1 MVKARWAKACFTR
14 QGRSSERAEML
25 AQSGLCHAKV
35 RRCWCL
41 IELRDEPTG
50 VFDQALVDSVSAAL
64 DALGPTV
71 KESIF
76 LLLQRRNSIS
86 PDQIPKLVGEF
97 VKALQ
102 DVLGP
107 TSRVVEKLIIAG
119 LIARK
124 QVPANIAQ
132 GRSLLEVVGAVRMSQ
147 ISQS

>member
-1 MVKARWAKACFTR
+1 MGDETKNNFDNA
-14 QGRSSERAEML
+14 
-25 AQSGLCHAKV
+25 
-35 RRCWCL
+35 L
-41 IELRDEPTG
+41 I
-50 VFDQALVDSVSAAL
+50 DSVSAAL

-97 VKALQ
+97 VNALQ

-132 GRSLLEVVGAVRMSQ
+132 GRNLLEVVGSVRLSQ
-147 ISQS
+147 VSQT

>member
-1 MVKARWAKACFTR
+1 MGDEAKNA
-14 QGRSSERAEML
+14 
-25 AQSGLCHAKV
+25 
-35 RRCWCL
+35 
-41 IELRDEPTG
+41 
-50 VFDQALVDSVSAAL
+50 FDRALVDSVSAAL

-119 LIARK
+119 LIARN
-124 QVPANIAQ
+124 QVPANAAQ
-132 GRSLLEVVGAVRMSQ
+132 GRNLLEVVGSTRLSQ

>member
-1 MVKARWAKACFTR
+1 LGDETKNNFDNA
-14 QGRSSERAEML
+14 
-25 AQSGLCHAKV
+25 
-35 RRCWCL
+35 L
-41 IELRDEPTG
+41 I
-50 VFDQALVDSVSAAL
+50 DSVSAAL

-119 LIARK
+119 LIATK

-132 GRSLLEVVGAVRMSQ
+132 GRNLLEVVGSVRLSQ
-147 ISQS
+147 VSQT

>member
-1 MVKARWAKACFTR
+1 M
-14 QGRSSERAEML
+14 SNE
-25 AQSGLCHAKV
+25 V
-35 RRCWCL
+35 RNA
-41 IELRDEPTG
+41 
-50 VFDQALVDSVSAAL
+50 FDRALVDSTIAAL

-86 PDQIPKLVGEF
+86 PNEIPKLVGEF

-107 TSRVVEKLIIAG
+107 TARVVEKLIIAG

-124 QVPANIAQ
+124 QVPANVAQ
-132 GRSLLEVVGAVRMSQ
+132 GRNLLEVVGSIRLSQ

>member
-1 MVKARWAKACFTR
+1 MGDETKNDFDNA
-14 QGRSSERAEML
+14 
-25 AQSGLCHAKV
+25 
-35 RRCWCL
+35 L
-41 IELRDEPTG
+41 I
-50 VFDQALVDSVSAAL
+50 DSVSAAL

-97 VKALQ
+97 VNALQ

-132 GRSLLEVVGAVRMSQ
+132 GRNLLEVVGSVRLSQ
-147 ISQS
+147 VSQT

>member
-1 MVKARWAKACFTR
+1 L
-14 QGRSSERAEML
+14 G
-25 AQSGLCHAKV
+25 
-35 RRCWCL
+35 
-41 IELRDEPTG
+41 DETKNS
-50 VFDQALVDSVSAAL
+50 FDQALVDSTIAAL

-86 PDQIPKLVGEF
+86 PEQIPKLVPEF

-124 QVPANIAQ
+124 QVPANVAQ
-132 GRSLLEVVGAVRMSQ
+132 GRRLLEIVGAVRLSQ
-147 ISQS
+147 LSRS

>member
-1 MVKARWAKACFTR
+1 MGDETKNNFDNA
-14 QGRSSERAEML
+14 
-25 AQSGLCHAKV
+25 
-35 RRCWCL
+35 L
-41 IELRDEPTG
+41 I
-50 VFDQALVDSVSAAL
+50 DSVSAAL

-132 GRSLLEVVGAVRMSQ
+132 GRNLLEVVGSARLSQ
-147 ISQS
+147 VSQT

>member
-1 MVKARWAKACFTR
+1 MGDETKNNFDNA
-14 QGRSSERAEML
+14 
-25 AQSGLCHAKV
+25 
-35 RRCWCL
+35 L
-41 IELRDEPTG
+41 I
-50 VFDQALVDSVSAAL
+50 DSVSAAL

-132 GRSLLEVVGAVRMSQ
+132 GRNLLEVVGSVRLSQ
-147 ISQS
+147 VSQT

>member
-1 MVKARWAKACFTR
+1 LGDEAKNSFD
-14 QGRSSERAEML
+14 RA
-25 AQSGLCHAKV
+25 
-35 RRCWCL
+35 L
-41 IELRDEPTG
+41 I
-50 VFDQALVDSVSAAL
+50 DSVSAAL

-107 TSRVVEKLIIAG
+107 TSRVIEKLIIAG

-132 GRSLLEVVGAVRMSQ
+132 GRNLLEVVGSVRLSQ
-147 ISQS
+147 VSQT

>member
-1 MVKARWAKACFTR
+1 MGDEAKNSFD
-14 QGRSSERAEML
+14 RA
-25 AQSGLCHAKV
+25 
-35 RRCWCL
+35 L
-41 IELRDEPTG
+41 I
-50 VFDQALVDSVSAAL
+50 DSVSAAL

-107 TSRVVEKLIIAG
+107 TSRVIEKLIIAG

-132 GRSLLEVVGAVRMSQ
+132 GRNLLEVVGSVRLSQ
-147 ISQS
+147 VSQT

>member
-1 MVKARWAKACFTR
+1 MCDWAYAT
-14 QGRSSERAEML
+14 QPVG
-25 AQSGLCHAKV
+25 
-35 RRCWCL
+35 RCWCF
-41 IELRDEPTG
+41 IELGDEAKT
-50 VFDQALVDSVSAAL
+50 VFDEALVDSVSAAL

-86 PDQIPKLVGEF
+86 PNEIPKLVGEF

-107 TSRVVEKLIIAG
+107 TARVVEKLIIAG

-124 QVPANIAQ
+124 QVPANVAQ
-132 GRSLLEVVGAVRMSQ
+132 GRSLLEVVGSVRLSQ
-147 ISQS
+147 VSQS

>member
-1 MVKARWAKACFTR
+1 LGDEAKNA
-14 QGRSSERAEML
+14 
-25 AQSGLCHAKV
+25 
-35 RRCWCL
+35 
-41 IELRDEPTG
+41 
-50 VFDQALVDSVSAAL
+50 FDKALVDSVTAAL

-86 PDQIPKLVGEF
+86 PGQIPKLVGEF

-132 GRSLLEVVGAVRMSQ
+132 GRNLLEVVGSVRLSQ
-147 ISQS
+147 VSQS

>member
-1 MVKARWAKACFTR
+1 MGDEAKNA
-14 QGRSSERAEML
+14 
-25 AQSGLCHAKV
+25 
-35 RRCWCL
+35 
-41 IELRDEPTG
+41 
-50 VFDQALVDSVSAAL
+50 FDKALVDSVSAAL

-124 QVPANIAQ
+124 QVPANIAR
-132 GRSLLEVVGAVRMSQ
+132 GRNLLEVVGSVRLSQ
-147 ISQS
+147 VSQS

>member
-1 MVKARWAKACFTR
+1 MGDEAKT
-14 QGRSSERAEML
+14 
-25 AQSGLCHAKV
+25 
-35 RRCWCL
+35 
-41 IELRDEPTG
+41 
-50 VFDQALVDSVSAAL
+50 VFDEALVDSVSAAL

-86 PDQIPKLVGEF
+86 PNEIPKLVGEF

-107 TSRVVEKLIIAG
+107 TARVVEKLIIAG

-124 QVPANIAQ
+124 QVPANVAQ
-132 GRSLLEVVGAVRMSQ
+132 GRSLLEVVGSVRLSQ
-147 ISQS
+147 VSQS

>member
-1 MVKARWAKACFTR
+1 MSVEAKST
-14 QGRSSERAEML
+14 
-25 AQSGLCHAKV
+25 
-35 RRCWCL
+35 
-41 IELRDEPTG
+41 
-50 VFDQALVDSVSAAL
+50 FDQALIESVIAAL

-86 PDQIPKLVGEF
+86 PNEIPRLVGEF

-107 TSRVVEKLIIAG
+107 TSGVVEKLIIAG

-124 QVPANIAQ
+124 QVPANLAQ
-132 GRSLLEVVGAVRMSQ
+132 GRRLLEIVGAVRLSQ
-147 ISQS
+147 ASQP

>member
-1 MVKARWAKACFTR
+1 LADEAKSA
-14 QGRSSERAEML
+14 
-25 AQSGLCHAKV
+25 
-35 RRCWCL
+35 
-41 IELRDEPTG
+41 
-50 VFDQALVDSVSAAL
+50 FDQALVDSTIAAL

-76 LLLQRRNSIS
+76 LLLQRRNSITLNE
-86 PDQIPKLVGEF
+86 IPKLVGEF

-124 QVPANIAQ
+124 QVPANMAQ
-132 GRSLLEVVGAVRMSQ
+132 GRNLLEVVGSIRLSQ
-147 ISQS
+147 VSQS

>member
-1 MVKARWAKACFTR
+1 MGDEAKNA
-14 QGRSSERAEML
+14 
-25 AQSGLCHAKV
+25 
-35 RRCWCL
+35 
-41 IELRDEPTG
+41 
-50 VFDQALVDSVSAAL
+50 FDKALVDSVSAAL

-124 QVPANIAQ
+124 QVPASIAR
-132 GRSLLEVVGAVRMSQ
+132 GRNLLEVVGSVRLSQ
-147 ISQS
+147 VSQS

>member
-1 MVKARWAKACFTR
+1 LGDEAKNSFD
-14 QGRSSERAEML
+14 RA
-25 AQSGLCHAKV
+25 
-35 RRCWCL
+35 L
-41 IELRDEPTG
+41 I
-50 VFDQALVDSVSAAL
+50 DSVSAAL

-107 TSRVVEKLIIAG
+107 TSRVIEKLIIAG

-132 GRSLLEVVGAVRMSQ
+132 GRNLLEVVGSVRLTQVSQ
-147 ISQS
+147 T

>member
-1 MVKARWAKACFTR
+1 M
-14 QGRSSERAEML
+14 G
-25 AQSGLCHAKV
+25 
-35 RRCWCL
+35 
-41 IELRDEPTG
+41 DETKDN
-50 VFDQALVDSVSAAL
+50 FDRALVDSVSAAL

-76 LLLQRRNSIS
+76 LLLQSRNSIS

-132 GRSLLEVVGAVRMSQ
+132 GRNLLEVVGSVRLSQ
-147 ISQS
+147 VSQT

>member
-1 MVKARWAKACFTR
+1 M
-14 QGRSSERAEML
+14 G
-25 AQSGLCHAKV
+25 
-35 RRCWCL
+35 
-41 IELRDEPTG
+41 DEDKNA
-50 VFDQALVDSVSAAL
+50 FDKALVDSVSAAL

-124 QVPANIAQ
+124 QVPANVAR
-132 GRSLLEVVGAVRMSQ
+132 GRNLLEVVGSIRLNQ

>member
-1 MVKARWAKACFTR
+1 MGDETKNNFD
-14 QGRSSERAEML
+14 RA
-25 AQSGLCHAKV
+25 
-35 RRCWCL
+35 L
-41 IELRDEPTG
+41 I
-50 VFDQALVDSVSAAL
+50 DSVSAAL

-132 GRSLLEVVGAVRMSQ
+132 GRNLLEVVGSVRLSQ
-147 ISQS
+147 VSQT

>member
-1 MVKARWAKACFTR
+1 MGDETKNSFDNA
-14 QGRSSERAEML
+14 
-25 AQSGLCHAKV
+25 
-35 RRCWCL
+35 L
-41 IELRDEPTG
+41 I
-50 VFDQALVDSVSAAL
+50 DSVSAAL

-86 PDQIPKLVGEF
+86 PDQIPKLIGEF

-107 TSRVVEKLIIAG
+107 TSRVIEKLIIAG

-132 GRSLLEVVGAVRMSQ
+132 GRNLLEVVGSVRLSQ
-147 ISQS
+147 VSQT

>member
-1 MVKARWAKACFTR
+1 MGDEAKNSFD
-14 QGRSSERAEML
+14 RA
-25 AQSGLCHAKV
+25 
-35 RRCWCL
+35 L
-41 IELRDEPTG
+41 I
-50 VFDQALVDSVSAAL
+50 DSVSAAL

-107 TSRVVEKLIIAG
+107 TSRVIEKLIIAG

-132 GRSLLEVVGAVRMSQ
+132 GRNLLEVVGSVRLTQVSQ
-147 ISQS
+147 T

>member
-1 MVKARWAKACFTR
+1 MGDETKNNFDNA
-14 QGRSSERAEML
+14 
-25 AQSGLCHAKV
+25 
-35 RRCWCL
+35 L
-41 IELRDEPTG
+41 I
-50 VFDQALVDSVSAAL
+50 DSVSAAL

-107 TSRVVEKLIIAG
+107 TSRVIEKLIIAG

-132 GRSLLEVVGAVRMSQ
+132 GRNLLEVVGSVRLSQ
-147 ISQS
+147 VSQT

>member
-1 MVKARWAKACFTR
+1 LGDETKNDFDNA
-14 QGRSSERAEML
+14 
-25 AQSGLCHAKV
+25 
-35 RRCWCL
+35 L
-41 IELRDEPTG
+41 I
-50 VFDQALVDSVSAAL
+50 DSVSAAL

-97 VKALQ
+97 MNALQ

-132 GRSLLEVVGAVRMSQ
+132 GRNLLEVVGSVRLSQ
-147 ISQS
+147 VSQT

>member
-1 MVKARWAKACFTR
+1 M
-14 QGRSSERAEML
+14 G
-25 AQSGLCHAKV
+25 
-35 RRCWCL
+35 
-41 IELRDEPTG
+41 DEDKND
-50 VFDQALVDSVSAAL
+50 FDGALVDSVSAAL

-132 GRSLLEVVGAVRMSQ
+132 GRNLLEVIGSVRLSQ
-147 ISQS
+147 VSQT

>member
-1 MVKARWAKACFTR
+1 MSEAC
-14 QGRSSERAEML
+14 AE
-25 AQSGLCHAKV
+25 V
-35 RRCWCL
+35 RRERM
-41 IELRDEPTG
+41 ELGDEAKKG
-50 VFDQALVDSVSAAL
+50 FDQALVDSTIAAL

-86 PDQIPKLVGEF
+86 PNEIPKLVGEF

-107 TSRVVEKLIIAG
+107 TARVVEKLIIAG

-124 QVPANIAQ
+124 QVPANVAQ
-132 GRSLLEVVGAVRMSQ
+132 GRSLLEVVGSIRLSQ
-147 ISQS
+147 VSQS

>member
-1 MVKARWAKACFTR
+1 L
-14 QGRSSERAEML
+14 G
-25 AQSGLCHAKV
+25 
-35 RRCWCL
+35 
-41 IELRDEPTG
+41 DEDKND
-50 VFDQALVDSVSAAL
+50 FDGALVDSVSAAL

-132 GRSLLEVVGAVRMSQ
+132 GRNLLEVVGSVRLTQVSQ
-147 ISQS
+147 T

>member
-1 MVKARWAKACFTR
+1 
-14 QGRSSERAEML
+14 L
-25 AQSGLCHAKV
+25 GLCYGAV
-35 RRCWCL
+35 GRCWCF
-41 IELRDEPTG
+41 IEFGDEAKTI
-50 VFDQALVDSVSAAL
+50 FDEALVDSVSAAL

-86 PDQIPKLVGEF
+86 PNEIPKLVGEF

-107 TSRVVEKLIIAG
+107 TARVVEKLIIAG

-124 QVPANIAQ
+124 QVPANVAQ
-132 GRSLLEVVGAVRMSQ
+132 GRSLLEVVGSVRLSQ
-147 ISQS
+147 VSQP

>member
-1 MVKARWAKACFTR
+1 M
-14 QGRSSERAEML
+14 SEARAEARRGRMEL
-25 AQSGLCHAKV
+25 GDEAKK
-35 RRCWCL
+35 
-41 IELRDEPTG
+41 G
-50 VFDQALVDSVSAAL
+50 FDQALVDSTIAAL

-76 LLLQRRNSIS
+76 LLLQRRNSIL
-86 PDQIPKLVGEF
+86 PDQIPKLVAEF

-124 QVPANIAQ
+124 QVPASVAQ
-132 GRSLLEVVGAVRMSQ
+132 GRRLLEVVGAVRLSQ
-147 ISQS
+147 VSQS

>member
-1 MVKARWAKACFTR
+1 MGDEAKDA
-14 QGRSSERAEML
+14 
-25 AQSGLCHAKV
+25 
-35 RRCWCL
+35 
-41 IELRDEPTG
+41 
-50 VFDQALVDSVSAAL
+50 FDRALVDSVSAAL

-86 PDQIPKLVGEF
+86 PEQIPKLVGEF

-124 QVPANIAQ
+124 QVPANLAQ
-132 GRSLLEVVGAVRMSQ
+132 GRNLLEVVGSIRLSQ
-147 ISQS
+147 VSQS

>member
-1 MVKARWAKACFTR
+1 LGDEAKNSFD
-14 QGRSSERAEML
+14 RA
-25 AQSGLCHAKV
+25 
-35 RRCWCL
+35 L
-41 IELRDEPTG
+41 I
-50 VFDQALVDSVSAAL
+50 DSVSAAL

-107 TSRVVEKLIIAG
+107 TSRVIEKLIIAG

-124 QVPANIAQ
+124 QVPANIGQ
-132 GRSLLEVVGAVRMSQ
+132 GRNLLEVVGSVRLSQ
-147 ISQS
+147 VSQT